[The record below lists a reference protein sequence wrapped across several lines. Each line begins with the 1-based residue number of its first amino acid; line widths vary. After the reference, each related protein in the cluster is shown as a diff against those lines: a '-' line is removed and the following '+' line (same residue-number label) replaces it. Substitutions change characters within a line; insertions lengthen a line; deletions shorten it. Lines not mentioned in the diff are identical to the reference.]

1 MKKIVLIESETAKAV
16 EEFAASLN
24 SAENLVDKVLQAARL
39 QRHEKSPMS
48 TELIKSMMAYGLAAL
63 ATVCASA
70 ALIVFIIF
78 INS

>member
-24 SAENLVDKVLQAARL
+24 SAENLVDKVLQASRL
-39 QRHEKSPMS
+39 QRHEKSPMDP
-48 TELIKSMMAYGLAAL
+48 ELIKSMMAYGLAAL